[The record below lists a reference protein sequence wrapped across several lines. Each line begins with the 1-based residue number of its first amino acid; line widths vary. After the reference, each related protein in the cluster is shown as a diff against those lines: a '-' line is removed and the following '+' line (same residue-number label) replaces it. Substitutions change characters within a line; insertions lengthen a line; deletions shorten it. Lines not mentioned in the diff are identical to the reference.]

1 MDSSA
6 LVLRLDE
13 ASSRIRSSKSADEA
27 RALLGEAL
35 ERFGGSSPELGAARA
50 QLTRIAEMVVERFE
64 SSDAATRARESLF
77 AGICHDL
84 RNPLNT
90 FAMSTSL
97 LRGDL
102 ERQGPEAKHALS
114 LLDRMDRGQLRMRAI
129 VDDLVEASRIDA
141 RKVELSRVDLSAKEL
156 LEEAARAA
164 TPAAVDKRIALT
176 LQDLDEHARVSV
188 DRARMLDLFA
198 RIIAYGTRTTGD
210 GGTLRMSVVA
220 SGGDVAFVLR
230 ASFPAAVQPSLDRHS
245 GGLPLLIARGV
256 AALHDGRLDIGIE
269 EDGATAKK
277 ELAVVV
283 TVPAAART

>member
-6 LVLRLDE
+6 LVLRLDQ
-13 ASSRIRSSKSADEA
+13 ASSRIRSAKSADEA
-27 RALLGEAL
+27 RSSL
-35 ERFGGSSPELGAARA
+35 EEVLQGFEGSSPELEAARA
-50 QLTRIAEMVVERFE
+50 QLARVAELVVDRFE
-64 SSDAATRARESLF
+64 STEAATRARESLL

-114 LLDRMDRGQLRMRAI
+114 LLDRMDRGQLRMRTI

-141 RKVELSRVDLSAKEL
+141 GKVELSPSEQGAKEL
-156 LEEAARAA
+156 VEEVVRAA
-164 TPAAVDKRIALT
+164 TPAALEKRITLT
-176 LQDLDEHARVSV
+176 LQEVDDRARVSV
-188 DRARMLDLFA
+188 DRARVLDLFA
-198 RIIAYGTRTTGD
+198 RIVAYGVRTTGE
-210 GGTLRMSVVA
+210 GGNLRLSA
-220 SGGDVAFVLR
+220 TTKDKDVAFTLR

-256 AALHDGRLDIGIE
+256 AALHGGRLDLGLE
-269 EDGATAKK
+269 EDGATSRR

-283 TVPAAART
+283 TLPAAGV